1 MKFKDIKKDDTF
13 YDNGFTLIKL
23 SVNRARVIEL
33 PLFSTSKL
41 TVSYEILSEAY
52 YGEIDIY
59 YGEQS
64 DVYISKILTNTK

>member
-41 TVSYEILSEAY
+41 TVSYEIFSEAY